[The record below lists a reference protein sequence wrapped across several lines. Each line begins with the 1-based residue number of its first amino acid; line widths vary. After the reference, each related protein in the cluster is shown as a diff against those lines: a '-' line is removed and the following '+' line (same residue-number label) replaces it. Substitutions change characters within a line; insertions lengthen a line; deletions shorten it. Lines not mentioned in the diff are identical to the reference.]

1 MIEPTPSP
9 SKPKRR
15 PFRRLLITLGVVS
28 VLLTV
33 ARVTRLAEAFT
44 FYHPIGAPDA
54 AVPPHEDVF
63 FTTSDGVRLHA
74 WFMPARGW
82 KPGDPPMPAVL
93 HCHGNAGS
101 LIDHAA
107 FSEFLTSR
115 GVGVLLFD
123 YRGFGR
129 SGPCRFI
136 TREPLAL
143 DTDAALAYLRT
154 RADVAADRI
163 GVYGYSLGGAFALDL
178 AARNPDVRAVCTVSA
193 FSSWPGVAG
202 DVIPVLGPF
211 LIPAALE
218 PIENAAQLGPRPYL
232 AIHGENDFIVRAY
245 HSEKLVRAAATG
257 GSETDLFIIPG
268 AGHADYVL
276 LAEPLRERVGEFFE
290 KTLE

>member
-1 MIEPTPSP
+1 M
-9 SKPKRR
+9 
-15 PFRRLLITLGVVS
+15 LAL
-28 VLLTV
+28 LLTA
-33 ARVTRLAEAFT
+33 ARVSRLAEAFT

-54 AVPPHEDVF
+54 AVAPCEDVF
-63 FTTSDGVRLHA
+63 FRTADGVRLHA

-82 KPGDPPMPAVL
+82 KPGDPPVPAVL

-115 GVGVLLFD
+115 GIGVLLFD
-123 YRGFGR
+123 YRGFGK
-129 SGPCRFI
+129 SDPCRFI
-136 TREPLAL
+136 TREQLAL

-154 RADVAADRI
+154 RADVAVGRI

-178 AARNPDVRAVCTVSA
+178 TARSNDVRAVCTVAA

-202 DVIPVLGPF
+202 DVLPFLGPF
-211 LIPAALE
+211 LIPAGLE
-218 PIENAAQLGPRPYL
+218 PIDAAARLGDRSYL
-232 AIHGENDFIVRAY
+232 AVHGESDFVVRPY
-245 HSEKLVRAAATG
+245 HSEKLVRAAAAR
-257 GSETDLFIIPG
+257 GSEADLFIIPG

-290 KTLE
+290 RTLAPR